1 MLMLSEWTGIGLSK
15 SRSNMLFFFPDKS
28 RSNMLYALH
37 SHFSMADTSN
47 FQKISNHQ

>member
-1 MLMLSEWTGIGLSK
+1 MLSEWTGIGLSK
-15 SRSNMLFFFPDKS
+15 SRSNMLFFFFLDKS

-37 SHFSMADTSN
+37 SHFSMADTRN